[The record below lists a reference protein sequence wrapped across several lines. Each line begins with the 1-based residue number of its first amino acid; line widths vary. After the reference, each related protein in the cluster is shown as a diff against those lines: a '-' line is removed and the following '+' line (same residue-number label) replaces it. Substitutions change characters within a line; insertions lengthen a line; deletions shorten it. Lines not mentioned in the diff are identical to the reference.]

1 METQKKQSSFV
12 KVLAWFLIVI
22 NGLGVLIGIAQNIM
36 LQTFMKDAKFQN
48 SMQEMNGQDSGFP
61 PLMSSMFE
69 HMDLMVM
76 GTLAL
81 AIVAFVASI
90 ALLKRKNW
98 ARLFF
103 IVLFSLAIVW
113 SLISF
118 YMQYDLMSSMSA
130 GQDVPANFATMQ
142 NTMMMVSGAI
152 SLALIALYVYLI
164 KRLRSESIKSEFL
177 EA

>member
-22 NGLGVLIGIAQNIM
+22 NGLGVLLGIAQNVM
-36 LQTFMKDAKFQN
+36 VQMFMQDKHFQN
-48 SMQEMNGQDSGFP
+48 SMNGQDNGLP

-113 SLISF
+113 SFISF

-130 GQDVPANFATMQ
+130 GQDVPADFATMQ
-142 NTMMMVSGAI
+142 KTMMMVSGAI
-152 SLALIALYVYLI
+152 SVALIALYVYII

>member
-22 NGLGVLIGIAQNIM
+22 NGLGVLIGIAQNVM
-36 LQTFMKDAKFQN
+36 LQTVMKDKNFQD
-48 SMQEMNGQDSGFP
+48 SMQGMNGEESGFP

-103 IVLFSLAIVW
+103 IVLFGLGIVW
-113 SLISF
+113 SLVGA
-118 YMQYDLMSSMSA
+118 YMQYDLMNSMNV
-130 GQDVPANFATMQ
+130 GGEIPEDFATMK
-142 NTMMMVSGAI
+142 NTMMMVNGAI
-152 SLALIALYVYLI
+152 TIAFIALYVYII
-164 KRLRSESIKSEFL
+164 KRLHSEQIKSEFL
-177 EA
+177 V

>member
-22 NGLGVLIGIAQNIM
+22 NGLGVLLGIAQNVM
-36 LQTFMKDAKFQN
+36 VQMFMQDKHFQN
-48 SMQEMNGQDSGFP
+48 SMNGQDNGLP

-76 GTLAL
+76 GTLVL

-113 SLISF
+113 SFISF

-130 GQDVPANFATMQ
+130 GQDVPADFATMQ

-152 SLALIALYVYLI
+152 SLALIALYVYII
-164 KRLRSESIKSEFL
+164 KRLRSDSIKSEFI